1 MRVGDLVEH
10 QHHALLRQRLDVGRG
25 QGIGFREQALVHGIG
40 GQQPVDVVRAD
51 DLRRNAGGDVLFRE
65 ATRGVFG
72 EQQLLEPALRV
83 LQRHGHGVPAIEHGW
98 AVMVAVLPD
107 RPPPAGPALVE
118 RPFVKRLAAPALETR
133 LSISIGHGKLVSRVP
148 DNGNLA

>member
-1 MRVGDLVEH
+1 KC
-10 QHHALLRQRLDVGRG
+10 
-25 QGIGFREQALVHGIG
+25 G
-40 GQQPVDVVRAD
+40 GWD
-51 DLRRNAGGDVLFRE
+51 DRSRKAGGVVLFRE

-98 AVMVAVLPD
+98 PVMVAVLPD

-133 LSISIGHGKLVSRVP
+133 LSISIGHGKL
-148 DNGNLA
+148 